1 MKKIGIAMLF
11 LVVTTIAFGQ
21 TETQDDHQEN
31 VQDIIDQQPQSPNQV
46 LQERRAK
53 VEAQAAQYE
62 KESKQRDARQAKEKQ
77 TQLAKE
83 KATKPPVI
91 KRPLK
96 KK

>member
-1 MKKIGIAMLF
+1 MKKLWITLLF
-11 LVVTTIAFGQ
+11 LVGTTIAFAQ
-21 TETQDDHQEN
+21 TEKQDDHQEN
-31 VQDIIDQQPQSPNQV
+31 DQDKIDQQPQSPDQV

-62 KESKQRDARQAKEKQ
+62 KESKQRDAEQAKEKAA
-77 TQLAKE
+77 QLAKE
-83 KATKPPVI
+83 KAKKPAVV